1 MVGLSGRTW
10 VRSIGRVALALVL
23 GLVFGRADAEAAIA
37 FVKPIGIAGNRT
49 VGTPLTVTVPVGGV
63 AVGHT
68 VIVAVALAASLWRRH
83 EWLPFLLALALFAL
97 SMAGLGVS
105 VFPDIVPGAV
115 SIQDGAAPHS
125 SLVFMLVG
133 AGILIPIILAY
144 TAYSYWIFRGKV
156 GHEGYH

>member
-1 MVGLSGRTW
+1 MAVS
-10 VRSIGRVALALVL
+10 LATPFLEADYYERWFAWPNVL
-23 GLVFGRADAEAAIA
+23 YAAQVPLLVF
-37 FVKPIGIAGNRT
+37 
-49 VGTPLTVTVPVGGV
+49 
-63 AVGHT
+63 
-68 VIVAVALAASLWRRH
+68 IVAVALAASLWRRH